1 MGYKKKIGISNPP
14 EAERASYKV
23 ILVTP
28 DFPPENGG
36 IQNVLYGIA
45 KSMGI
50 DVIAPNSPGARE
62 FDRKQSFRIY
72 RVPYVKGDKK
82 LSLPFII
89 VKTILLIRLRRTD
102 FLICG
107 HILTA
112 IVGVLALKPYIV
124 YTYGME
130 VTTFRYRLLMRWL
143 MMKAYRVITISEFTK
158 KYLLKLG
165 IPLSKIVKIYPVVD
179 MRVFNL
185 GVDETPVVKKYNL
198 YNKSQGGGMSN
209 KSIMLTVGRMSK
221 EERYKGHDVMIKI
234 LPEII
239 KKIPDVV
246 WVVVGTGDD
255 YDRFREDIN
264 NLKLSEYVVFTGKVS
279 QEELAGL
286 YKAANV
292 FVMPSIE
299 KSVSEGVK
307 GEGFGIVYIE
317 ANACGTPVVAYKTG
331 GVSEAIIDGVTG
343 ILVEQGDSKKLAES
357 IIKLLLDK
365 KLSEKLGLQG
375 NQRVSKE
382 LNIELLRERFESLI
396 KL

>member
-1 MGYKKKIGISNPP
+1 MKYKKKIRIP
-14 EAERASYKV
+14 KV

-36 IQNVLYGIA
+36 IQNVLYGLA
-45 KSMGI
+45 KSLGI
-50 DVIAPNSPGARE
+50 DVITPNSPGARE
-62 FDRKQSFRIY
+62 FDRKQSFRTY
-72 RVPYVKGDKK
+72 RVPFFAGNKK

-89 VKTILLIRLRRTD
+89 IKTILLIHLRRAD

-112 IVGVLALKPYIV
+112 IVGKLALKPYIV

-165 IPLSKIVKIYPVVD
+165 VPSAKIVKIYPVVD
-179 MRVFNL
+179 MKVFNL
-185 GVDETPVVKKYNL
+185 EVDEMTVVEKYNL
-198 YNKSQGGGMSN
+198 YNKHKGGMVR
-209 KSIMLTVGRMSK
+209 KSIMLTVARMSK
-221 EERYKGHDVMIKI
+221 EERYKGHDIMIKI

-255 YDRFREDIN
+255 YERFTEDIN

-279 QEELAGL
+279 QAELAGL
-286 YKAANV
+286 YKAADV
-292 FVMPSIE
+292 FVMPSVE
-299 KSVSEGVK
+299 KPVLEGVK

-317 ANACGTPVVAYKTG
+317 ANACGTPVVAYRTG
-331 GVSEAIIDGVTG
+331 GVSEAIIDSVTG
-343 ILVEQGDSKKLAES
+343 VLVEQGNIKKLTES

-365 KLSEKLGLQG
+365 NLSEKLGLQG

-382 LNIELLRERFESLI
+382 LNIESLRERFESLI
-396 KL
+396 KFTIKT

>member
-1 MGYKKKIGISNPP
+1 MGYKKRIGISNPP

-45 KSMGI
+45 KSLGI
-50 DVIAPNSPGARE
+50 DVIAPNSPGTRE
-62 FDRKQSFRIY
+62 FDRKQSFRTY
-72 RVPYVKGDKK
+72 RVPYVKGNKK

-89 VKTILLIRLRRTD
+89 VKTILLKPD

-143 MMKAYRVITISEFTK
+143 MMKAYRVVTISEFTK
-158 KYLLKLG
+158 EYLLKLG
-165 IPLSKIVKIYPVVD
+165 VPLSKIVKIYPVVD

-198 YNKSQGGGMSN
+198 YNKSQDGGMSN
-209 KSIMLTVGRMSK
+209 KSIILTVGRMSK
-221 EERYKGHDVMIKI
+221 DERYKGHDIMIKI

-239 KKIPDVV
+239 KKVPDVV

-255 YDRFREDIN
+255 YERFREDIN

-279 QEELAGL
+279 QRELAGL

-299 KSVSEGVK
+299 KPVLEGVK

-343 ILVEQGDSKKLAES
+343 ILVEQGNSEKLTES

-365 KLSEKLGLQG
+365 KFSKKLGLQG

-382 LNIELLRERFESLI
+382 LNIELLRERFEGLI